1 MQKKS
6 EKKQYEKPVLVYW
19 GNMVEQTQGIAPSP
33 VSLNTLR

>member
-19 GNMVEQTQGIAPSP
+19 GEMVEQTKGVPHGIS
-33 VSLNTLR
+33 